1 MPAPSGGT
9 ELLGPREILHLGASD
24 VDELLDR
31 LEAEVPVSDG
41 VSQLPS
47 TGVREAVVFGDTHG
61 DWRSTEAVA
70 RQFLGRLDDSCLVGL
85 GDYID
90 RPPDD
95 CPHGSVANALY
106 LLQLRAI
113 YPDRVTLVKGNHEA
127 TRRIP
132 VVPHDLPEEV
142 DDLWGPEVERY
153 SRILALI
160 ERGPWAALSST
171 GAYFAHAG
179 FPSEVPKGDWKED
192 YRSPSEGLL
201 FDTVWRDAEASAFHR
216 GGSPPFGREALERFL
231 DHIGGTVF
239 LRGHDPDLTGRLL
252 YGGRC
257 LTLHTTRVY
266 ERYGGVVFARVPLD
280 HRVKT
285 GRNVALEHVATEGRS
300 YEQD

>member
-1 MPAPSGGT
+1 VPAPAGGA
-9 ELLGPREILHLGASD
+9 ELLGPREILRLGPEDAD
-24 VDELLDR
+24 QLLDR

-41 VSQLPS
+41 VATLPS
-47 TGVREAVVFGDTHG
+47 TGVREAIVFGDTHG

-70 RQFLGRLDDSCLVGL
+70 RGFLSQVDDSCLVGL

-95 CPHGSVANALY
+95 CPNGSVANALY

-113 YPDRVTLVKGNHEA
+113 YPDRVVLVKGNHEA

-142 DDLWGPEVERY
+142 DDLWGPQVERY
-153 SRILALI
+153 SRILGLM
-160 ERGPWAALSST
+160 ERGPWAATSST

-179 FPSEVPKGDWKED
+179 FPSQPPEGDWKEP
-192 YRSPSEGLL
+192 YRSPSEGLV
-201 FDTVWRDAEASAFHR
+201 FDTVWRDAEASAFQR
-216 GGSPPFGREALERFL
+216 GGAPPFGLRELEKFL
-231 DHIGGTVF
+231 DLVGGTVF
-239 LRGHDPDLTGRLL
+239 LRGHDPDLTGRIL

-266 ERYGGVVFARVPLD
+266 ERYGGVLFARVPLD
-280 HRVKT
+280 HRVKS
-285 GRNVALEHVATEGRS
+285 GRNVGLEHVATEGKDFPDS
-300 YEQD
+300 